1 MKIATTNKESIK
13 KLKGHDI
20 TYFFS
25 DDYNIDEL
33 IEISKLCDV
42 KRLENNN
49 ILFDVAIDTIQVLA
63 KKYCSSEDL
72 SKIDEEVVFKE
83 HKIAV
88 IIPNYNYGEWL
99 DKSIISVVNQTYQNT
114 EIIFVD
120 DVSTDNS
127 VEIAKKLLRPQDK
140 LIVLKQKRLNGGA
153 RNEAYLHLSDNVDY
167 IMYLDSDDWLID
179 NGVIDRIN
187 KSLNDNGFPDV
198 LALGIQKIKNGK
210 SIYKWI
216 PKYEDKYDYMENGLT
231 GSCTKVI
238 KKELATRKECL
249 YNEGTLMEDKNH
261 HMKIAY
267 YMNTFANFP
276 EITHIWNKDNTKSVS
291 TARDN
296 AKWGTCPYRNYADC
310 LQFILEVKD
319 KDIKAD
325 LIMEKRLENIK
336 YNMEK
341 GSDHQK

>member
-20 TYFFS
+20 TYFFNEN
-25 DDYNIDEL
+25 DNINEL
-33 IEISKLCDV
+33 LEISKICNV
-42 KRLENNN
+42 KRLDNE
-49 ILFDVAIDTIQVLA
+49 LYDVAIHCKEA
-63 KKYCSSEDL
+63 KAKIHCNS
-72 SKIDEEVVFKE
+72 IDEINKKPIFKE
-83 HKIAV
+83 NKIAV

-99 DKSIISVVNQTYQNT
+99 EKSIGSIVNQTYKNT
-114 EIIFVD
+114 EMIFVD
-120 DVSTDNS
+120 DMSEDNS
-127 VEIAKKLLRPQDK
+127 VEVAKKLLRLQDK

-198 LALGIQKIKNGK
+198 LILGIQKTKNGK

-216 PKYEDKYDYMENGLT
+216 PEYKDKYDYMENGLT

-238 KKELATRKECL
+238 KKELATRQECL

-267 YMNTFANFP
+267 YMNTFANLP
-276 EITHIWNKDNTKSVS
+276 EITHIWNRDNTKSVS
-291 TARDN
+291 TTRDN
-296 AKWGTCPYRNYADC
+296 AKWGTSPYRNYADC
-310 LQFILEVKD
+310 LQFILQVKD

-325 LIMEKRLENIK
+325 LIMAKRLENIK

-341 GSDHQK
+341 GSDHQI